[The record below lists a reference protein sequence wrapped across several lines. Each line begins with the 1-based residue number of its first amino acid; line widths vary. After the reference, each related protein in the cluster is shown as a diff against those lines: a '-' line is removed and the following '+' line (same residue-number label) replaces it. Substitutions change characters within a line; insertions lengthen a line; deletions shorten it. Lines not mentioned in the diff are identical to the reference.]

1 MSKPE
6 LSLVMPAYNEE
17 DNIELVIEKADNM
30 ARRLGLTYELIVVDD
45 GSVDN
50 TRKIAANCA
59 KFNGHVKVVGYKN
72 NVGKGFALRTG
83 FYHAVGD
90 MVVLMDSDSE
100 IDLRQV
106 THYVEALKD
115 SDIVVASKWHPLS
128 TVDIPLFRR
137 ILSHGFNV
145 LVKLLTGIRLSD
157 TQTGLKAIRRKAFIN
172 VFPRLTVKRFA
183 FDVELLALANLLGLR
198 VAELPINIRMDSL
211 FGSKDVWRMLMDLFG
226 ITYRLRVLRWYQR
239 SLVNVVPNANP
250 FEENCCSWANAES
263 SVVGEE
269 SANK

>member
-6 LSLVMPAYNEE
+6 LSLIMPAYNEE
-17 DNIELVIEKADNM
+17 DNIELVIEKVDDIIK
-30 ARRLGLTYELIVVDD
+30 RVGLTYELIVVDD

-50 TRKIAANCA
+50 TRKIAANYA
-59 KFNGHVKVVGYKN
+59 KYNGHVKVVGYKN

-83 FYHAVGD
+83 FLHAAGD
-90 MVVLMDSDSE
+90 MVVLLDSDLD
-100 IDLRQV
+100 IDPRLVR
-106 THYVEALKD
+106 HYVKALGNA
-115 SDIVVASKWHPLS
+115 DIVVASKWHCQS
-128 TVDIPLFRR
+128 NVDIPLIRR
-137 ILSHGFNV
+137 ILSHGFNM

-157 TQTGLKAIRRKAFIN
+157 TQTGLKAIRRSAFVN

-198 VAELPINIRMDSL
+198 VIELPISIRMHSL

-239 SLVNVVPNANP
+239 SLVNVTSKV
-250 FEENCCSWANAES
+250 
-263 SVVGEE
+263 
-269 SANK
+269 SAPEGN